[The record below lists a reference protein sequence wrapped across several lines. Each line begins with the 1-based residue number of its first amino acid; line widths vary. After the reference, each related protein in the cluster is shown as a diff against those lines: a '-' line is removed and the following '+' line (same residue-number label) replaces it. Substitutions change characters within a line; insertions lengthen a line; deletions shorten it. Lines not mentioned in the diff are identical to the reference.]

1 MHETLAYLCV
11 TGVYDI
17 FCLFSLSLQS
27 ATGGIAV
34 ALRPSGV
41 LAVANI
47 AKDAITNQ
55 LKNLVIPDPDPING
69 VNIPSGGISTTAD
82 ITISGGSFMPTTIN
96 FTGITQSS
104 GGKFVVDADLSGK
117 LQFAKWHESDTEDTG
132 KGLPHTSSF
141 NSPNFTITFSSI
153 KMKLDLTVKLNAQNQ
168 LNPSIDSS
176 SLTSQSFTYSLPKQ
190 TALTGS
196 LYSCVTDQVNSS
208 IKDKIGGMTSSIIS
222 KLSAGFNSALSI
234 IPVSGK
240 LTQDI
245 TYSFPGTPQGLQF
258 PSDNIGVQYRV
269 LGKVIYKSTTAPGDI
284 GIVPFPAVST
294 DHDAVFN
301 ANNYEFNALFWAFY
315 KEGALHFSFN
325 KTNVPFAEGMNTSY
339 YTGTPLETAYPNRNL
354 IIDVNLTAPPT
365 VMLKANTQGGEA
377 DITYTAILTYWVA
390 KVGSETEKD
399 KQVFVVSV
407 TDVDALEGFAVST
420 NISSFV
426 QLLTFQ
432 VTIVKTL
439 TSKLISTTIP
449 NLDLSTFEE
458 MWKFMLHPSYADV
471 LNKAAKAGVPLPSAL
486 QGVFKNYEI
495 QINTGY
501 ASIAV
506 NFGSKS
512 TYLELVSLHHGV
524 SSQSALSS
532 SSQHSLT
539 NFSF

>member
-1 MHETLAYLCV
+1 MTFSVHL
-11 TGVYDI
+11 
-17 FCLFSLSLQS
+17 SLSLQS

-47 AKDAITNQ
+47 AKDAITDQ

-69 VNIPSGGISTTAD
+69 VNIPGGGESTTVN
-82 ITISGGSFMPTTIN
+82 IKISGGSFMPTTIN
-96 FTGITQSS
+96 FTGIKQSS

-117 LQFAKWHESDTEDTG
+117 LQFAKWHESDTQNTG
-132 KGLPHTSSF
+132 KGPSNTSSF
-141 NSPNFTITFSSI
+141 DSPNFTITFSSI
-153 KMKLDLTVKLNAQNQ
+153 KIKFDLTVKLNAQNQ

-176 SLTSQSFTYSLPKQ
+176 SLTSQSFTYSLPKL
-190 TALTGS
+190 TSLTGS

-208 IKDKIGGMTSSIIS
+208 IKNKIGSMTSSIIS

-245 TYSFPGTPQGLQF
+245 TYSFPGTPKGLQF
-258 PSDNIGVQYRV
+258 PSDNTGVQYRV

-315 KEGALHFSFN
+315 EEGALNFSLN
-325 KTNVPFAEGMNTSY
+325 KTNVPFAAGMNTSY
-339 YTGTPLETAYPNRNL
+339 YNETLLEKAYPNRNL

-365 VMLKANTQGGEA
+365 VMLEGGEA
-377 DITYTAILTYWVA
+377 DITYTANLAYWVA

-420 NISSFV
+420 NASSFV
-426 QLLTFQ
+426 QILTFQ
-432 VTIVKTL
+432 VTVVKIL

-449 NLDLSTFEE
+449 NLDSSTFEG
-458 MWKFMLHPSYADV
+458 MWKYMLHSTYADV
-471 LNKAAKAGVPLPSAL
+471 LNKAAKAGVPLPSTL

-512 TYLELVSLHHGV
+512 TYLELVSLHHGI

-532 SSQHSLT
+532 SCQHTLT

>member
-1 MHETLAYLCV
+1 MTFSVHL
-11 TGVYDI
+11 
-17 FCLFSLSLQS
+17 SLSLQS

-34 ALRPSGV
+34 ALKSSGV

-47 AKDAITNQ
+47 AKGAITNQ
-55 LKNLVIPDPDPING
+55 LKTLVIPDPSPITG
-69 VNIPSGGISTTAD
+69 VIIPNIGINTSAD
-82 ITISGGSFMPTTIN
+82 ITISGGSFTPTAIN

-104 GGKFVVDADLSGK
+104 GGKFVVDTDLSGK
-117 LQFAKWHESDTEDTG
+117 LQFAKWHESDTTSTG

-141 NSPNFTITFSSI
+141 DSPNFTITFSSI
-153 KMKLDLTVKLNAQNQ
+153 KMKIDLTVKLNAQNQ

-176 SLTSQSFTYSLPKQ
+176 SLISQSFTFSLPKQ

-196 LYSCVTDQVNSS
+196 LFSCVTDKVNST
-208 IKDKIGGMTSSIIS
+208 IHNKVAGMTSSVIS
-222 KLSAGFNSALSI
+222 KFSTGINGALSI
-234 IPVSGK
+234 IPESGK
-240 LTQDI
+240 LTPNI

-269 LGKVIYKSTTAPGDI
+269 LGEVSYKNTNAPGDI
-284 GIVPFPAVST
+284 GVVPFPPIPT
-294 DHDAVFN
+294 GHDAVFN

-325 KTNVPFAEGMNTSY
+325 KSNVKFAPGLNTSY
-339 YTGTPLETAYPNRNL
+339 YSGTPLEKAYPNRNL
-354 IIDVNLTAPPT
+354 IIDVNLTAPPS
-365 VMLKANTQGGEA
+365 VMLKASTQGGEA
-377 DITYTAILTYWVA
+377 DITYTATLTYWVA
-390 KVGSETEKD
+390 KVGSETVKD
-399 KQVFVVSV
+399 TQIFVISV
-407 TDVDALEGFAVST
+407 TDVDALGAFAVST

-426 QLLTFQ
+426 QSLTFH
-432 VTIVKTL
+432 VTTVKAL

-449 NLDLSTFEE
+449 NLNLSTFEG
-458 MWKFMLHPSYADV
+458 MWKFMLHPSYANV
-471 LNKAAKAGVPLPSAL
+471 LDQAAQAGVPLPSAL
-486 QGVFKNYEI
+486 QGVFKNYKI

-512 TYLELVSLHHGV
+512 TYLGLLSLHHGV

-532 SSQHSLT
+532 SSQHTLT